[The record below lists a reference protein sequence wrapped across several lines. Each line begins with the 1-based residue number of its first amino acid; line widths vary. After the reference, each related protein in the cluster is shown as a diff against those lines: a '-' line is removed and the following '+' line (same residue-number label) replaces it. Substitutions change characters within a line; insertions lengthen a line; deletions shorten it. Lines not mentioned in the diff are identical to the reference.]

1 MKYVCTILS
10 VVGLL
15 LFATACKQQPQP
27 QVVDTSEEDKAA
39 KQMLQGVWV
48 DELTGEVSFRAKGDT
63 IYYADATS
71 LPAYFR
77 VIGDTL
83 ELGRQGY
90 LLVTLTDDCLAFLN
104 QTGDEVRLVKG
115 DEEMQADTLSLP
127 QPQVLQVNEV
137 VQRDS
142 VVMYGGER
150 YHWYI
155 YVNPTKYRVTRT
167 ATNTDGVEIEKEYYD
182 NIIHVSL
189 FQGKRKL
196 FSQNFSKKMYAND
209 VPEQFL
215 TQAILGN
222 MQYTHVDAEGF
233 HFDATIC
240 IPDEASCYVVETLVG
255 IDGNVSM
262 RLLDY

>member
-1 MKYVCTILS
+1 MYMKYFLTILS
-10 VVGLL
+10 AVLL
-15 LFATACKQQPQP
+15 LVTACKPQPQP
-27 QVVDTSEEDKAA
+27 SAEAPSGEDKAA
-39 KQMLQGVWV
+39 KELLQGVWI
-48 DELTGEVSFRAKGDT
+48 DELTSEVTFRAKGDT
-63 IYYADATS
+63 VYYADGTS

-77 VIGDTL
+77 IVGDTL
-83 ELGRQGY
+83 ELGKQGY
-90 LLVTLTDDCLAFLN
+90 KIVTLTDDCLAFLN
-104 QTGDEVRLVKG
+104 QAGDEVRLVKG
-115 DEEMQADTLSLP
+115 DEEVQADTLALS
-127 QPQVLQVNEV
+127 QPQVLQVSEV

-167 ATNTDGVEIEKEYYD
+167 TTNTDGVEIEKEYYD

-196 FSQNFSKKMYAND
+196 FSENFSKKMFTRD

-222 MQYTHVDAEGF
+222 MQYSHVDAEGF

-240 IPDEASCYVVETLVG
+240 IPDEASCYVIETLVAL
-255 IDGNVSM
+255 DGTVSM
-262 RLLDY
+262 KLLDY